1 MKRIAER
8 LKERL
13 DNMTEEEKAQEW
25 EELKKYNEIGPT
37 VDEYL
42 SYWRNIMKNKGNENL
57 I

>member
-1 MKRIAER
+1 MKRVAER

-13 DNMTEEEKAQEW
+13 HNMTEEEKAQEW

-42 SYWRNIMKNKGNENL
+42 SYWRNIMKNKGNEK
-57 I
+57 